1 MKARATLGAALGIV
15 VATVLAGCLPTAPN
29 VEPTTEVSD
38 MSAENAR
45 DELRAV
51 VEELKAIAG
60 GGTWE
65 ASVDGARPCDLGD
78 GSTGAQFPV
87 FTMSGEG
94 ASDVAGSLEAMK
106 AAFAERGYTPV
117 DEREDVS
124 GLSITYLGELGFTM
138 QYRVATDRRVLSATT
153 TCVVGDSGEIN
164 ERLAD

>member
-1 MKARATLGAALGIV
+1 VKARVALGIALSIV
-15 VATVLAGCLPTAPN
+15 VAMTMGGCLPTAPN
-29 VEPTTEVSD
+29 PEPTTEVSD

-45 DELRAV
+45 DELTAV
-51 VEELKAIAG
+51 VEEFKAIAG

-65 ASVDGARPCDLGD
+65 ASVDGARPCDLGG

-87 FTMSGEG
+87 FTMSNEG
-94 ASDVAGSLEAMK
+94 ADDVEGSLEAMK

-117 DEREDVS
+117 EERDDVS

-138 QYRVATDRRVLSATT
+138 QYRVAADRRVLSATT

-164 ERLAD
+164 RRLAD